1 MLFMGVITLC
11 PEMMMILRSSG
22 GLRVQPGFLFL
33 LIDATGGGK
42 EANAARAV
50 EPLFV
55 VVAAAVGIADIFICI
70 CIRIGFDI
78 GIYLCIVTN
87 MNAKIGIVGAA
98 VKFTWM
104 LCVESLAAV
113 FLFPRMQCLG
123 R

>member
-1 MLFMGVITLC
+1 MLFMCVITLC
-11 PEMMMILRSSG
+11 LEMMMILRSSD

-42 EANAARAV
+42 EADAARAV

-55 VVAAAVGIADIFICI
+55 VVAAAVGIADICI
-70 CIRIGFDI
+70 CIGFDI

-104 LCVESLAAV
+104 LCVASLAAV
-113 FLFPRMQCLG
+113 SLFPCMQCLG